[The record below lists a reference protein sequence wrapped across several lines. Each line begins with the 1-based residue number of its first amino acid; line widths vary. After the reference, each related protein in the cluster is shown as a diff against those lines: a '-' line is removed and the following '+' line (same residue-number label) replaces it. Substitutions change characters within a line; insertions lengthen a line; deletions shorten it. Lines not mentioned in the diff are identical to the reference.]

1 MAHPRDRRY
10 PHHQDYATAA
20 EYRPFVMFTNL
31 TNYRSKSLNTDGL
44 GMRRQFDGAGREVDL
59 MRARSGYDRCNV
71 LIGNSTAYGV
81 DATSDAKTVN
91 NYLNRDD
98 VPCVNLSIRG
108 ATSQQELSLFLN
120 MNRFL
125 PPIDNVVLLS
135 GVINISL
142 AAIKATLFYPEY
154 GAIFA
159 EKEYSRIFHNNYER
173 FHSVE
178 DQRIRAQLKEDVERW
193 YERFPLLRRWA
204 GRRYRGRAAE
214 QGTTPD
220 YTFDDK
226 WRIMSDVLRNDLRTW
241 SMLQAGG
248 GMKVH
253 YVLQPVMFWT
263 EKRLTSLERSIWN
276 ADCKLTPSLPDY
288 ANPTIYRLVR
298 DETQQACRD
307 AGIEFHDANPW
318 FNDVRIAREEIFT
331 DSCHL
336 TDAGYRFL
344 GEEIRARL
352 RWHTSSGLKAKAA

>member
-1 MAHPRDRRY
+1 MAHPRIRRY
-10 PHHQDYATAA
+10 PHHKDYATSA
-20 EYRPFVMFTNL
+20 EYRPLVMFTNL

-44 GMRRQFDGAGREVDL
+44 GMRRQFDAEGREIDL
-59 MRARSGYDRCNV
+59 KGARARYDRCNV
-71 LIGNSTAYGV
+71 LMGNSTAYGV
-81 DATSDAKTVN
+81 DATSDSKTIN
-91 NYLNRDD
+91 NYLNRDG

-120 MNRFL
+120 TNRFL
-125 PPIDNVVLLS
+125 PRIDNVVIFS

-178 DQRIRAQLKEDVERW
+178 DQRIRAQLKEEVERW

-204 GRRYRGRAAE
+204 MRRYKARAEAH
-214 QGTTPD
+214 GTTPD

-226 WRIMSDVLRNDLRTW
+226 WRIMADVLRNDLRTW
-241 SMLQAGG
+241 GMLQDGG
-248 GMKVH
+248 GMRVH

-263 EKRLTSLERSIWN
+263 EKPFTSLERSIWN
-276 ADCKLTPSLPDY
+276 ADCKLSPSLPDY
-288 ANPTIYRLVR
+288 ANSSIYRLVR
-298 DETQQACRD
+298 EETAQACRD
-307 AGIEFHDANPW
+307 AGIEFHDANTW
-318 FNDVRIAREEIFT
+318 FNDPQIARNEMFT

-336 TDAGYRFL
+336 TDAGYRFV
-344 GEEIRARL
+344 GEQMRTRL
-352 RWHTSSGLKAKAA
+352 RWRESQGLQARAA